1 METLIS
7 TRTISLPNAWTLTPL
22 RPQNT
27 KHRQLSARW
36 RRRCIDILFVNESSS
51 RISATASLP
60 LAASLSPELKMNHQG
75 AFAVSDLVNK
85 PFRAAMNSSAKV
97 PLPSAIGH
105 RFCEPLSKTGARNT
119 HYPTRRKHLDH
130 FEPAMVESSFTQVNR
145 RLEEERRVK
154 FCGTASISISSL
166 KPALRTANRV
176 RRPAPEPLKR
186 LYREEHGCRQ
196 EDHSHHAKAIISQ
209 SDFDAAILQAEISVS
224 RLQSDALPYPVLRLP
239 PGVQLECLQGSDRI
253 VAADE
258 VFEGTNKHWI
268 VDLYLDDLSDD
279 LKRLFVEEYEYQKGP
294 DDGEFYC
301 KIRGYQ
307 GHHGDENP
315 FFERIWLGRLSAVSK
330 NRRGLLDQLF
340 RHKKYTDAFDA
351 LLAIPAIFCG
361 FRLSVVHQV
370 ICMRCEEPNLHY
382 LKHILQV
389 WTEICGGKPE
399 AMRLVDRATV
409 ERLQGTAPG
418 AFSADHDELLDDL
431 KSGRILGDFP
441 KQQRNEMWTRI
452 CHVSKQ
458 HLIPSLFT
466 FFEDRK
472 FLSAAADCMRRLTG
486 VDSKVT
492 IPSRLDEMFQSS
504 AQQTAQCTVQVSQ
517 TTLSELC
524 TESPVRCGIPRDIE
538 HARDRTRLFLP
549 SILAEFETGQTRV
562 TSFFIRRSVY
572 ISYFGLPR
580 DVVNL
585 TMNERMPYHFP
596 LGVNEAD
603 RASTEVVGSETHT
616 TTAAQADAQLRL
628 DQLNELTQLEQAKL
642 DRLQQLVQ
650 EQQGRLDELTENI
663 DQIASEPDSGQ
674 NRLTIEVPEGND
686 QRFTGWELVPINNN
700 GWMTEAPSAGD
711 AESRPSEESDS
722 RLAKRPRVVTQ
733 LDFAR
738 VQLDVPSHEDNNRGD
753 TLSDEEP
760 IKIKIFSR
768 DDTGRWALNNWIH
781 VTTSDPTP
789 IEHTAAKYTRK
800 HFCLFDT
807 SYNIL
812 IPKTCFEKVRANG
825 TYTIL
830 AVHVSKVNAKDDGWR
845 KLDPMLL
852 EYK

>member
-1 METLIS
+1 
-7 TRTISLPNAWTLTPL
+7 
-22 RPQNT
+22 
-27 KHRQLSARW
+27 
-36 RRRCIDILFVNESSS
+36 
-51 RISATASLP
+51 
-60 LAASLSPELKMNHQG
+60 
-75 AFAVSDLVNK
+75 
-85 PFRAAMNSSAKV
+85 
-97 PLPSAIGH
+97 
-105 RFCEPLSKTGARNT
+105 
-119 HYPTRRKHLDH
+119 
-130 FEPAMVESSFTQVNR
+130 MVESSFTQVNR

-361 FRLSVVHQV
+361 FRLSVVHQ
-370 ICMRCEEPNLHY
+370 PNLHY

-517 TTLSELC
+517 TT
-524 TESPVRCGIPRDIE
+524 
-538 HARDRTRLFLP
+538 
-549 SILAEFETGQTRV
+549 
-562 TSFFIRRSVY
+562 
-572 ISYFGLPR
+572 
-580 DVVNL
+580 
-585 TMNERMPYHFP
+585 MPYHFP

-812 IPKTCFEKVRANG
+812 IPKTCFEK
-825 TYTIL
+825 L
-830 AVHVSKVNAKDDGWR
+830 
-845 KLDPMLL
+845 
-852 EYK
+852 